1 MNKPVTAGG
10 TPRGGWSAWRE
21 WAGSHPIL
29 HAVLVGVTTGF
40 LWLGVSLI
48 LGRNAG
54 FAAVNGIFY
63 GLAVAS
69 MTWFA
74 QRRFRK
80 TDARLDERG
89 QALMF
94 LRYPY
99 ARPGSLSTIWQMGIA
114 DPGPGRIDFQPAFYE
129 DLVPTGR
136 SKALT
141 GLGAVSAPRYADPD
155 DNKHHV
161 PPGFQVVSVESDGGV
176 IEIAARPKTLQRIRE
191 AVEAPSIGTDS

>member
-1 MNKPVTAGG
+1 MNKPASSGE
-10 TPRGGWSAWRE
+10 TPRGAWSAWRD
-21 WAGSHPIL
+21 WVGGHPIL
-29 HAVLVGVTTGF
+29 HAVLVGIATGF

-54 FAAVNGIFY
+54 FAAINGIFY
-63 GLAVAS
+63 GLAVAA
-69 MTWFA
+69 MTLFA

-94 LRYPY
+94 LRYPD

-114 DPGPGRIDFQPAFYE
+114 DPAPGRIDFQPAVYE

-141 GLGAVSAPRYADPD
+141 GIGSISAPRYAHRE
-155 DNKHHV
+155 DNRHDV
-161 PPGFQVVSVESDGGV
+161 PPGFQVVSAESDGGL

-191 AVEAPSIGTDS
+191 AIESSAQ